1 MSPKFAEVFPGYRAV
16 IEFFGNINLI
26 EDMIKD
32 LSISVTS
39 EEMKNSIPE
48 KALSALSRVPPP
60 IGFKLI
66 LNNARDKWVDI
77 SINIAS
83 KYFNSFSNFIDKDSN
98 TERRNDIGNMLRNLL
113 MNLEFYEDNWRDILK
128 KEMNCE
134 NISKNG
140 KISPM
145 IVSLWEFIYTC

>member
-48 KALSALSRVPPP
+48 KALSALS
-60 IGFKLI
+60 
-66 LNNARDKWVDI
+66 
-77 SINIAS
+77 
-83 KYFNSFSNFIDKDSN
+83 
-98 TERRNDIGNMLRNLL
+98 
-113 MNLEFYEDNWRDILK
+113 
-128 KEMNCE
+128 
-134 NISKNG
+134 
-140 KISPM
+140 
-145 IVSLWEFIYTC
+145 